1 MEADIAI
8 VGAGVVGLFTALEA
22 LHRGLD
28 VLVLEAERPGSGAS
42 SANAGVLHLLQPPPG
57 KMRRRLAP
65 LGARLY
71 REWAER
77 LGLEIYETSLII
89 ASLSRAESLL
99 LRPIAFASRRLVPDA
114 RVRVAGRK
122 EIERVEPLIG
132 PRVRGGVIVEGYGVV
147 EPRSLIDNL
156 ARHLSGRILESKS
169 VEAIHC
175 RGDHVI
181 IETGDGETLRSRAA
195 VNAAGPGAERLAR
208 AHGVRVKVK
217 LKPGTME
224 LYRHPRP
231 ANILARVPRSSKTKG
246 GAIIPW
252 PQGTLYG
259 PDLRESPDTPRPPA
273 GEVAKRYEGLLAEEP
288 RGLLEVIEGLR
299 TVASP
304 RDFHI
309 IAPKSCP
316 RTVHLLGIESPGLT
330 AAPALARLAL
340 ERLGLPQASSRSGRA
355 VPP

>member
-1 MEADIAI
+1 LKADLAV
-8 VGAGVVGLFTALEA
+8 VGAGVVGLFTAHEA
-22 LHRGLD
+22 LRRGLD
-28 VLVLEAERPGSGAS
+28 VVVLESRRPGSGAS
-42 SANAGVLHLLQPPPG
+42 GANAGVLHLLQPPPG
-57 KMRRRLAP
+57 RMRRKLAP
-65 LGARLY
+65 IGARLY
-71 REWAER
+71 REWAGE

-99 LRPIAFASRRLVPDA
+99 LRPIAFAARRLAPGV
-114 RVRVAGRK
+114 RVRVAGRR

-147 EPRSLIDNL
+147 EPRSLVERL
-156 ARHLSGRILESKS
+156 ARHLSGRLLEGRS

-175 RGDHVI
+175 RGSHVM
-181 IETGDGETLRSRAA
+181 IETSTGETLKAKAA

-208 AHGVRVKVK
+208 AHGVRVKVT

-224 LYRHPRP
+224 LYEHPRP
-231 ANILARVPRSSKTKG
+231 THIVARVPRTGKTKG

-252 PQGTLYG
+252 PNATLYG

-273 GEVAKRYEGLLAEEP
+273 GEVARRYEGLLAEEP

-309 IAPKSCP
+309 VTPRACP

-340 ERLGLPQASSRSGRA
+340 DRLGRA
-355 VPP
+355 LG